1 VKLNGFPTLPN
12 LQQPLTT
19 PGGSQKSTGLSM
31 PSVDSSSL
39 GSLGSLGSGSSDVS
53 FRDMLGSAINQ
64 VEGART
70 SANQSIDKFLS
81 GDGEDLHSTI
91 LASQR
96 ADLEFQMF
104 MQVRNKVVSAYQEV
118 MKMQM

>member
-1 VKLNGFPTLPN
+1 MPHIVAPSALTSVA
-12 LQQPLTT
+12 PLES
-19 PGGSQKSTGLSM
+19 PGTQAGTQTSAGSAFKDVLS
-31 PSVDSSSL
+31 
-39 GSLGSLGSGSSDVS
+39 
-53 FRDMLGSAINQ
+53 SAINE
-64 VEGART
+64 VEGARAG
-70 SANQSIDKFLS
+70 ANQTVDKFLA

-118 MKMQM
+118 MRMQM